1 METSLVDASPRV
13 LDETVAIGPIGYG
26 FWRFT
31 GQSDDENAR
40 LVSTAVDVG
49 MNLLDTADVYGLDW
63 GGTGFGTCE
72 EALGLVFASHRSLR
86 DKVVLA
92 TKAGIIPGVPYDSSA
107 SYLVSACEASL
118 RRLQVDNIDL
128 FQIHRPDMFS
138 HPEEVARAF
147 ESLHGRG
154 LVRMFGVS
162 NHTVSQ
168 TRALLRHVDV
178 PLISTQPEFSAH
190 TLAPLR
196 DGTLDLC
203 MEVGLTPLA
212 WSPLAGGRIASGDGV
227 RQQLVE
233 VLDGIAAREHVSRT
247 AVALGFVL
255 AHPSR
260 PVALLGT
267 QKVER
272 LGDAVTALSINL
284 SRSDVYDIIE
294 ASEGAP
300 LP

>member
-13 LDETVAIGPIGYG
+13 LNETVAIGPIGYG

-72 EALGLVFASHRSLR
+72 EALGRVFASHRSLR

-118 RRLQVDNIDL
+118 RRLQVDHVDL
-128 FQIHRPDMFS
+128 FQIHRPDMFT

-147 ESLHGRG
+147 ESLRGRG
-154 LVRMFGVS
+154 LARMFGVS

-168 TRALLRHVDV
+168 TRTLLRLVDV
-178 PLISTQPEFSAH
+178 PVVSTQPEFSAH

-212 WSPLAGGRIASGDGV
+212 WSPLAGGRLASGDGV
-227 RQQLVE
+227 RQQLVD

-272 LGDAVTALSINL
+272 LRDAVTALSINL

-294 ASEGAP
+294 ASEGVP